1 MSDAEVVKIGTG
13 VSAMAAAERL
23 SDEVAILA
31 GRLADLLEHLPSA
44 AHGPLAESRS
54 FLNAVYE
61 SAGFDR
67 PAGSWRGGPLD
78 RQPAGEPHPLDR
90 LAASLGLSPVEVDLL
105 VLAGMAEDHEG
116 LAGIMRL
123 LNPGGEA
130 CATVG
135 LAAQL

>member
-31 GRLADLLEHLPSA
+31 GRFADLLEHLPSA
-44 AHGPLAESRS
+44 AHGPLAESRA

-78 RQPAGEPHPLDR
+78 RRPKGESHPLDR
-90 LAASLGLSPVEVDLL
+90 PAGPIALSPPP
-105 VLAGMAEDHEG
+105 AGA
-116 LAGIMRL
+116 
-123 LNPGGEA
+123 PGPA
-130 CATVG
+130 
-135 LAAQL
+135 